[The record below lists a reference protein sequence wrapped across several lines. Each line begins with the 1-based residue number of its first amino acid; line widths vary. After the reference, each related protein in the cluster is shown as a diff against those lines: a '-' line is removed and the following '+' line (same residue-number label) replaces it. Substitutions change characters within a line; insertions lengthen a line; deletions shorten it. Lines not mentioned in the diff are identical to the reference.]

1 MMDAFDNVAKSGRP
15 AAPGA
20 EPDTR
25 GSQAIADN
33 GVHPA
38 SAGVTATAAA
48 IPLAIQAMLVP
59 DAGGRIILPP
69 GVSIDD
75 IDVSGPDLIIALP
88 DGQIL
93 VIPNGAID
101 IPAIVVD
108 RSEEHTSDLQS
119 LMRIS

>member
-38 SAGVTATAAA
+38 SAGVTANAAA

-59 DAGGRIILPP
+59 HAGGRIILPQ

-75 IDVSGPDLIIALP
+75 HVVYGPDMTIALQ
-88 DGQIL
+88 DGTIM
-93 VIPNGAID
+93 VINNGAITT
-101 IPAIVVD
+101 A
-108 RSEEHTSDLQS
+108 
-119 LMRIS
+119 